1 MNYENAAN
9 KKQKH
14 WVPCKTPL
22 KSTGSYLF
30 SLVTVPLGLHQNT
43 NLSTIN
49 HLTGVRSQ
57 VWIWL
62 CDYKPFPDVI
72 I

>member
-1 MNYENAAN
+1 MP
-9 KKQKH
+9 
-14 WVPCKTPL
+14 VPTECNDLLIPCYL
-22 KSTGSYLF
+22 YLF